1 MAKLSVNH
9 RRLVMP
15 KWQKW
20 LVYAFTALLFVSG
33 AAWLYA
39 DWYLTNSVLRSS
51 GLDETVFQIQAYKKI
66 ALQLHGT
73 CSLGALLVFGTLLNH
88 HIPTGWR
95 LGVNRASGTL
105 NVISIAILIITTV
118 FIWYGKLGIFR
129 DASAWLHWGF
139 GLLLPVVIALHRK
152 GSVR

>member
-1 MAKLSVNH
+1 MAKLSVNR

-20 LVYAFTALLFVSG
+20 LVYVFTALLFISG
-33 AAWLYA
+33 ATWLYA
-39 DWYLTNSVLRSS
+39 DW
-51 GLDETVFQIQAYKKI
+51 F
-66 ALQLHGT
+66 HGT

-105 NVISIAILIITTV
+105 NVISIAILIITTA
-118 FIWYGKLGIFR
+118 FIWYGKLGTLR